1 MNSLEN
7 LSLFP
12 GYVKFGT
19 IYKAQFIC
27 DRLSFSNEKLGSM
40 FCITA
45 VTLPPS
51 FSMQAGSDF

>member
-12 GYVKFGT
+12 GYVKFGA

-27 DRLSFSNEKLGSM
+27 DRLNFSSEKLGSM

-45 VTLPPS
+45 IPLLSS
-51 FSMQAGSDF
+51 FSRQAGSDF